1 METEFSLEKLSS
13 NQIFTKVN
21 FSGFVVIESSTLTTS
36 QATNEAESRCGVEM
50 SQSNKSMHVKEKCVK
65 VLL

>member
-21 FSGFVVIESSTLTTS
+21 FSGYVVIESSTLCEGLAIVECSRVELDTKTS
-36 QATNEAESRCGVEM
+36 
-50 SQSNKSMHVKEKCVK
+50 
-65 VLL
+65 